1 MDALPPSLQSTHNP
15 IALFSPSLGG
25 GGAEKVLLNLAN
37 GLLALHGAV
46 DVVLAQATGQYM
58 ARIPGEA
65 RLVDLGARRTLTS
78 IWSLARYMRERR
90 PRAIV
95 CFQDH
100 ASIVALWARYLARTR
115 VPIVATVHNSWSRF
129 LSDGSAKTRLLARC
143 ARHAYTRVESVVAV
157 SERTADD
164 LAASLNLSRE
174 LVRVIYNP
182 VVGPELF
189 ARSKDVVEHL
199 WFEPNSPPVILG
211 IGRLTRA
218 KDFPTLLLAF
228 ALVRR
233 QMPCRLMILGEG
245 EDRPTLTTLA
255 SSTGFAED
263 IAFPGFVENPYKYL
277 AHSSLFVLSSLWEG
291 LPTVLIEA
299 LALAVPVVS
308 TDCESGPREILMGGL
323 YGKLVNPGDPI
334 ALAEAM
340 RETLLQKRTS
350 VDCVQRFQQ
359 DRVTEQY
366 RSLVDEIS
374 NSSSLPVS
382 Q

>member
-1 MDALPPSLQSTHNP
+1 
-15 IALFSPSLGG
+15 
-25 GGAEKVLLNLAN
+25 
-37 GLLALHGAV
+37 
-46 DVVLAQATGQYM
+46 
-58 ARIPGEA
+58 
-65 RLVDLGARRTLTS
+65 
-78 IWSLARYMRERR
+78 
-90 PRAIV
+90 
-95 CFQDH
+95 
-100 ASIVALWARYLARTR
+100 
-115 VPIVATVHNSWSRF
+115 
-129 LSDGSAKTRLLARC
+129 
-143 ARHAYTRVESVVAV
+143 
-157 SERTADD
+157 
-164 LAASLNLSRE
+164 
-174 LVRVIYNP
+174 VIYNP

>member
-1 MDALPPSLQSTHNP
+1 
-15 IALFSPSLGG
+15 
-25 GGAEKVLLNLAN
+25 
-37 GLLALHGAV
+37 
-46 DVVLAQATGQYM
+46 
-58 ARIPGEA
+58 
-65 RLVDLGARRTLTS
+65 
-78 IWSLARYMRERR
+78 
-90 PRAIV
+90 
-95 CFQDH
+95 
-100 ASIVALWARYLARTR
+100 VALWARYLARTR

-129 LSDGSAKTRLLARC
+129 LSDGSAKTRLFARC